1 LTVGK
6 MMQRVAETLPN
17 LTTVAEFRR
26 RFPLGSRSNVVL
38 TDTTGVYFGILV
50 TARAYDTTLD
60 ESAEI
65 GTLASMKEV
74 ALRPEE
80 HVREAMK
87 VFDTNGADFLAV
99 VSDSGEVIG
108 TLSENFVHR
117 RYTDEME
124 KAQREMFGE

>member
-1 LTVGK
+1 
-6 MMQRVAETLPN
+6 MQRAPETVPN
-17 LTTVAEFRR
+17 LTAVAEFRR
-26 RFPLGSRSNVVL
+26 RFPLGSTSNVVL
-38 TDTTGVYFGILV
+38 TDTTGAYFGILV

-65 GTLASMKEV
+65 GTLASMTEV

>member
-1 LTVGK
+1 
-6 MMQRVAETLPN
+6 MMQRNAETVPN
-17 LTTVAEFRR
+17 LTTVGEFRR
-26 RFPLGSRSNVVL
+26 RFPLGSKSNVVL
-38 TDTTGVYFGILV
+38 TDTTGAYFGMLV
-50 TARAYDTTLD
+50 TARAYDTSLD
-60 ESAEI
+60 ETAEI
-65 GTLASMKEV
+65 GTLATMQGV
-74 ALRPEE
+74 ALRPQE

-99 VSDSGEVIG
+99 VSDSGQVVG

>member
-1 LTVGK
+1 MK
-6 MMQRVAETLPN
+6 D
-17 LTTVAEFRR
+17 
-26 RFPLGSRSNVVL
+26 VV
-38 TDTTGVYFGILV
+38 
-50 TARAYDTTLD
+50 
-60 ESAEI
+60 
-65 GTLASMKEV
+65 
-74 ALRPEE
+74 LRPEE

-99 VSDSGEVIG
+99 VSGSGSGEVIG